1 MCFDQSIDQ
10 AKVTKYTKL
19 CRFRSSDC
27 RTYFSCI
34 VRSYIS
40 TLDLVKFEIIPFYL
54 HTSGFTSSTKWHRYL
69 KLLFND
75 YVRLKMSKFLRIA
88 RLGGKSM
95 ILIKRKVCTV
105 VLESVFRI
113 VTRTAPVLLSILPV
127 LYYRSVMG
135 LSITTSKLPV
145 KMKNIKYW
153 IVYACQ

>member
-1 MCFDQSIDQ
+1 M
-10 AKVTKYTKL
+10 TKNTKL
-19 CRFRSSDC
+19 FLFRYSSCRIYFSYNV
-27 RTYFSCI
+27 RTYFSPF
-34 VRSYIS
+34 
-40 TLDLVKFEIIPFYL
+40 DLVKIEIIPFYTC
-54 HTSGFTSSTKWHRYL
+54 TSGSTVSTKWGSFL
-69 KLLFND
+69 WLLMN
-75 YVRLKMSKFLRIA
+75 YTRLKISKFLESRGS
-88 RLGGKSM
+88 GGKSM